1 MSTTSQPRTP
11 FLTLPHELRN
21 MILLPNYDIKALF
34 ITTPPYNKV
43 YVMHYCRTKEMDRW
57 AAVLKKVN
65 PEIETNVD
73 SALGEWT
80 ERFWESFNEW
90 KEVGEVKGWEK
101 WMRDGVDGSNL
112 GLVEERKAENE
123 EGV

>member
-1 MSTTSQPRTP
+1 
-11 FLTLPHELRN
+11 
-21 MILLPNYDIKALF
+21 
-34 ITTPPYNKV
+34 
-43 YVMHYCRTKEMDRW
+43 MDRW

-101 WMRDGVDGSNL
+101 WVRDGADGSNL